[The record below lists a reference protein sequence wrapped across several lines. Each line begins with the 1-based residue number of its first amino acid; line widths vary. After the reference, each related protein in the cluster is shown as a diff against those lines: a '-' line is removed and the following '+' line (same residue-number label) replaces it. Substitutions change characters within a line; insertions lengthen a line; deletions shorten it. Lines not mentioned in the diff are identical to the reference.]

1 MTTTSARPFALTLC
15 AQCLAATLS
24 LGLATAADTP
34 PPLKIH
40 TSELPNGLKIVLAE
54 DRSRPVINLQVW
66 YHVGS
71 KDEKVNRT
79 GFAHLFEHLMFRGSR
94 NVGPE
99 QHMRY
104 VREAG
109 GVLNAYTSFDQTVYW
124 ETFPSNFLERM
135 IWLEADRL
143 ASLDVSD
150 ANFKKEREVVKEE
163 RRLRF
168 ENPPYGTLVEEVLK
182 NTFTNYPYKHS
193 PIGSMEDLNKAT
205 IADVQAFHSLFYVPN
220 NATIVAVGDFDTAEA
235 LALITKHFAAIPKGK
250 PIPRVTATEPEL
262 TSGREITVK
271 DKKAPLDAVVTAFHL
286 PPLGHPDTYP
296 LEIAS
301 SILSSGQSSRL
312 YKRLVYDEQ
321 SALAAQGQSLFLE
334 GPSIF
339 FGFAVVNQGKN
350 IKEVATSLEYT
361 FNEMAEKPV
370 TDEELSKAKNQTIAG
385 FILGREGVQ
394 ARADFLGRCSVLL
407 KNPEL
412 YNTELEK
419 YRKVTAADVQ
429 RVVKKYLA
437 KNKEIKLFIQPDP
450 GAAQAEAAPAKEEPK
465 Q

>member
-1 MTTTSARPFALTLC
+1 MTKISASLFAITLC
-15 AQCLAATLS
+15 AQC
-24 LGLATAADTP
+24 LATAADTP

-40 TSELPNGLKIVLAE
+40 TAELPNGLKIVLAE

-79 GFAHLFEHLMFRGSR
+79 GFAHLFEHMMFRGSK

-99 QHMRY
+99 EHMRY
-104 VREAG
+104 VRQAG
-109 GVLNAYTSFDQTVYW
+109 GDINAYTSFDQTVYW
-124 ETFPSNFLERM
+124 QTFPSNFLERM

-143 ASLDVSD
+143 ASLDVSE

-168 ENPPYGTLVEEVLK
+168 ENPPYGTLLEEVLK

-193 PIGSMEDLNKAT
+193 PIGSMEDLNKASIT
-205 IADVQAFHSLFYVPN
+205 DVQEFHSLYYVPN
-220 NATIVAVGDFDTAEA
+220 NATIVAVGDFDTKEA
-235 LALITKHFAAIPKGK
+235 VALITKHFSSIPKGK
-250 PIPRVTATEPEL
+250 PIPRITTKEPEL
-262 TSGREITVK
+262 TAGREVTVK
-271 DKKAPLDAVVTAFHL
+271 DKKAPLDAVVTAYHL
-286 PPLGHPDTYP
+286 PSLGHPDTYA

-301 SILSSGQSSRL
+301 AILSSGQSSRL

-361 FNEMAEKPV
+361 FGEMAEKPV
-370 TDEELSKAKNQTIAG
+370 TDEELGKAKNQTIAG

-394 ARADFLGRCSVLL
+394 ARADFLGRCAVLL
-407 KNPEL
+407 NNPEL
-412 YNTELEK
+412 YNTELEN

-429 RVVKKYLA
+429 RVAKKYLA
-437 KNKEIKLFIQPDP
+437 KTNQTKIWVAPEPQ
-450 GAAQAEAAPAKEEPK
+450 AAK
-465 Q
+465 